1 MTSRDNAALLRA
13 AVAAVRGCA
22 DTMETRAAGLLQAV
36 PTLSDVVPDL
46 EQAAERD
53 ERYKPAFV
61 VVIEA
66 TGLIL

>member
-1 MTSRDNAALLRA
+1 MS
-13 AVAAVRGCA
+13 AVAA
-22 DTMETRAAGLLQAV
+22 
-36 PTLSDVVPDL
+36 LSDSVPEL